1 MKFRFGEPDFGKKG
15 AIAVGVGE
23 GRALGRAARTLDQR
37 SGGAI
42 RRALAGSKFDGKLGE
57 LLDIVGPS
65 GLPHSHVVLYGLG
78 KPADL
83 VEGKAQDIGGGLAA
97 QLLALPESGAAVVV
111 DPEAGLAA
119 SSAAAPMAYR
129 ARLRSYRF
137 AKYRKTVKQEDL
149 AKIERVEFL
158 V

>member
-57 LLDIVGPS
+57 LLDIVGPA
-65 GLPHSHVVLYGLG
+65 GVPQSHIVLYGLG
-78 KPADL
+78 KAEDL
-83 VEGKAQDIGGGLAA
+83 IEGKAEDLGGGLLA
-97 QLLALPESGAAVVV
+97 QLRALPDPAAAIVV
-111 DPEAGLAA
+111 DGGTGLP
-119 SSAAAPMAYR
+119 APR
-129 ARLRSYRF
+129 A
-137 AKYRKTVKQEDL
+137 
-149 AKIERVEFL
+149 
-158 V
+158 